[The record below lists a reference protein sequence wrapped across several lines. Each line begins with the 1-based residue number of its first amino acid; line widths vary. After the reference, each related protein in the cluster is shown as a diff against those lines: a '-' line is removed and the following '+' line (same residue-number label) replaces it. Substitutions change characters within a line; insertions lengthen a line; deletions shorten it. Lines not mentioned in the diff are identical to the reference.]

1 MMSFRNDALSDIVEL
16 NGNYYYIDSCYT
28 MDHGYET
35 MIFPCD
41 SNGEVTDWGELYAEW
56 YDSRTEMANRHKAI
70 VADLKGTF
78 ENATEENKS
87 FLSRIVDALSD

>member
-1 MMSFRNDALSDIVEL
+1 MSFRNDALTNIVEL
-16 NGNYYYIDSCYT
+16 DGNYYYIDSCYT
-28 MDHGYET
+28 LDQGYET

-41 SNGEVTDWGELYAEW
+41 SNGNVTDWGELYAEW
-56 YDSRTEMANRHKAI
+56 YNTRTEMESRHKEI

-87 FLSRIVDALSD
+87 LLGRICDALK